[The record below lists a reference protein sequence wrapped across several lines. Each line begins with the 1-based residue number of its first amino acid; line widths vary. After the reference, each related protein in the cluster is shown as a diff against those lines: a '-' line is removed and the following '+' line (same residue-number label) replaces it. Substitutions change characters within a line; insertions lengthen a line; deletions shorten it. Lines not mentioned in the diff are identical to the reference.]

1 MLSYDETVKEGL
13 LEEEVYTPVK
23 PEEYNLTE
31 EEELAAMAK
40 FQEDELDEIN
50 TIGVTEEKN
59 EGSADDAGDDEDS
72 EDYDDDT
79 DEYFSLFTE
88 RGWHAVSSLLC
99 NKTSIMDTYNSNHTL
114 QDLGCDPSY
123 SSLDE
128 GLELPDDLI
137 LYLEL
142 NRNEDKVEVARQKI
156 LQTQFSDN
164 DTSNMQYLL
173 DMELEVLPAAI
184 EWIRRPTPD
193 WKGTNVSGL
202 TLMYNL
208 MRRVPDL
215 FDSSTLKKN
224 CGAKRK
230 LGH

>member
-1 MLSYDETVKEGL
+1 
-13 LEEEVYTPVK
+13 
-23 PEEYNLTE
+23 
-31 EEELAAMAK
+31 
-40 FQEDELDEIN
+40 
-50 TIGVTEEKN
+50 
-59 EGSADDAGDDEDS
+59 
-72 EDYDDDT
+72 
-79 DEYFSLFTE
+79 
-88 RGWHAVSSLLC
+88 
-99 NKTSIMDTYNSNHTL
+99 MDTYNSNHTL

-128 GLELPDDLI
+128 DLTLPDDLI

-164 DTSNMQYLL
+164 DTDTSNMQYLL

-184 EWIRRPTPD
+184 EWIGRPTPD

-215 FDSSTLKKN
+215 FDSSAQKKLSK
-224 CGAKRK
+224 GKRK
-230 LGH
+230 REI